1 MCNLFFE
8 LGGDVTFAIQISETH
23 DAGLFFEVSTN
34 GPNGMIAALDT
45 LKLNLN
51 DKGLLGGVYID
62 SPMVEAT
69 LKRNADA
76 FDMGIAFDA
85 DSLGALSSNT
95 VCFILRH
102 KTDALKIAAVF
113 EQSFGV
119 TLNQNLDETG
129 FLGALSNGVAKF
141 VNQVAA

>member
-8 LGGDVTFAIQISETH
+8 LVGDVTFAIQISETH
-23 DAGLFFEVSTN
+23 DAGLFFEVSTKD
-34 GPNGMIAALDT
+34 PNGTIATLDT
-45 LKLNLN
+45 LKLNLS
-51 DKGLLGGVYID
+51 DKGLLDGVYID
-62 SPMVEAT
+62 SPMVDAT

-76 FDMGIAFDA
+76 FDMGITFDA
-85 DSLGALSSNT
+85 DGLGALPSNT

-119 TLNQNLDETG
+119 ALCQDSDEKS
-129 FLGALSNGVAKF
+129 LLAALSNGAAKF

>member
-23 DAGLFFEVSTN
+23 DAGLFFEVSTK

-51 DKGLLGGVYID
+51 DKGLLDGVYVD

-69 LKRNADA
+69 LKRNADS
-76 FDMGIAFDA
+76 FDMGITFDA
-85 DSLGALSSNT
+85 DGLGALSSNT

-119 TLNQNLDETG
+119 ALNQNPDEMG
-129 FLGALSNGVAKF
+129 FLGAISNGAAKF
-141 VNQVAA
+141 ANQAAA